1 MLIIISGDINN
12 EEQIL
17 PNMYKA
23 WGEFIRNASLT
34 ENEIDVLHCD
44 QYLKK
49 NNFIERIT
57 KFLIRQNKD
66 LFNKVIIITG
76 HGDY

>member
-1 MLIIISGDINN
+1 MLIIISGDINS

-17 PNMYKA
+17 TNMYKA
-23 WGEFIRNASLT
+23 WGEFIWNASQT

-49 NNFIERIT
+49 KNLIERI
-57 KFLIRQNKD
+57 I
-66 LFNKVIIITG
+66 
-76 HGDY
+76 